1 MSKIAVCQPYF
12 APYLGYFQL
21 INEVDMFV
29 MYDDVSFIKGGWIN
43 RNKIFVNGQEKLFCI
58 PLKKQSSFKKINETM
73 IDWDNKITGK
83 FIKTLE
89 MSYSNS
95 KYRTKIIPMVR
106 EIFNN
111 KPQTISELSINSI
124 KIFCEYLKIETPIK
138 ISSVENYQKEGDKT
152 KNLINICEQE
162 NKKHYINPIGG
173 VKLYSK
179 EEFLENGIKLNFLK
193 GTPSLSIIDVCMNF
207 SKDEIRN
214 KLTDCRLI

>member
-73 IDWDNKITGK
+73 VDWDNKITGK

-106 EIFNN
+106 F
-111 KPQTISELSINSI
+111 
-124 KIFCEYLKIETPIK
+124 F
-138 ISSVENYQKEGDKT
+138 V
-152 KNLINICEQE
+152 NIW
-162 NKKHYINPIGG
+162 K
-173 VKLYSK
+173 
-179 EEFLENGIKLNFLK
+179 
-193 GTPSLSIIDVCMNF
+193 
-207 SKDEIRN
+207 
-214 KLTDCRLI
+214 